1 MSQSLQAKAAAN
13 PRVGKWSYLAIT
25 GPDGW
30 YDPSNTK
37 VEKAEG
43 SNCNWHVGS
52 GKIFAK
58 DGTTLVV
65 AIRSR
70 GRRTSKAPDPQGPS
84 QQSPPD
90 EVVNPTDG
98 TIVVTLTH
106 ATPPQAT
113 VTVDYYDDDEP
124 FAPTDQE

>member
-13 PRVGKWSYLAIT
+13 PRNGKWSYFSIT

-30 YDPSNTK
+30 YDPSSTR
-37 VEKAEG
+37 VQRAEG

-52 GKIFAK
+52 GKIVAK
-58 DGTTLVV
+58 NRTTLVV
-65 AIRSR
+65 AIRSS
-70 GRRTSKAPDPQGPS
+70 GRRAAN
-84 QQSPPD
+84 PPPPPKQHQEPARYANPE
-90 EVVNPTDG
+90 EVINPTDG
-98 TIVVTLTH
+98 TIVITLTN

-124 FAPTDQE
+124 